1 VDDET
6 HSDLWTRVDKI
17 LQDALELEPRERAQF
32 LEQICAND
40 PSVKRQVETL
50 IRSFEAAG
58 NFLDSRVRS
67 LVGNVFGAY
76 EVKTLVGRGGMGEV
90 YAAWDSKLKRDVAI
104 KVLPDEFSLNTE
116 RVLRISSR

>member
-1 VDDET
+1 M
-6 HSDLWTRVDKI
+6 HSDAWTRVDKI
-17 LQDALELEPRERAQF
+17 LQDALDLQPHERAQF

-40 PSVKRQVETL
+40 PSVKRQVQTL

-58 NFLDSRVRS
+58 SFLGAPTRS
-67 LVGNVFGAY
+67 LVGNVFGTY

-104 KVLPDEFSLNTE
+104 KVLPDEFSLN
-116 RVLRISSR
+116 